1 MLGIT
6 TTAETG
12 ERRKEEEKVIDKK
25 EHEDRE
31 RKKKSYTWT
40 YKYGENKKKTDKKK
54 GVGWGWGG
62 YVIDKEHGERQ
73 KAKGDEEQKEK

>member
-1 MLGIT
+1 MRTEREKRKAILGLT
-6 TTAETG
+6 STVKTRK
-12 ERRKEEEKVIDKK
+12 RRI
-25 EHEDRE
+25 
-31 RKKKSYTWT
+31 
-40 YKYGENKKKTDKKK
+40 KKK